1 MNLLLKSSILT
12 LLSASL
18 SSTAYANI
26 CVETGQNAAELVIL
40 NNWCQPFASA
50 TSYPTGEEK
59 CRAVAIDTCRDRDTL
74 RGIIDDWCPD
84 TRPRNSDINN
94 LRGYCRSTV
103 DGLIGWTPAPTRRPT
118 RPPTRRPTP
127 APVPP
132 TVESG
137 FRAGQDAM
145 RQWWETEGETDC
157 SNAWSGIINPVA
169 NDLKNKMFP
178 NSGSSSTRAYNQAAR
193 NGVDSAV
200 AKIQDECF
208 SGVSAVRALRGHVE

>member
-132 TVESG
+132 TVE
-137 FRAGQDAM
+137 R
-145 RQWWETEGETDC
+145 
-157 SNAWSGIINPVA
+157 
-169 NDLKNKMFP
+169 
-178 NSGSSSTRAYNQAAR
+178 
-193 NGVDSAV
+193 VDSEL
-200 AKIQDECF
+200 AKTLCDSGGRLKENQTVTMLGVESLIQW
-208 SGVSAVRALRGHVE
+208 RMI